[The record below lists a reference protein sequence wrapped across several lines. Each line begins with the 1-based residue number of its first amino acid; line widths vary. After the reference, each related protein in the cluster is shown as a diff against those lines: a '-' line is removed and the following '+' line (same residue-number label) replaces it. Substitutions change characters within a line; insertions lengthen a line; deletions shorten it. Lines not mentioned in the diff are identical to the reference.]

1 MTPNCTHRVTEGL
14 SILLRMHCND
24 PSTPWQFSTA
34 LANSLIIALV
44 LGMTFTT
51 RHIGLEQLVL
61 AAIAAAYCAR
71 DSGSGISSGSGS
83 GTSFEQS
90 KGWRTCTARW
100 NRPTRTVVRWIRR
113 CGLYV
118 Q

>member
-14 SILLRMHCND
+14 SISILLRMRYNY
-24 PSTPWQFSTA
+24 PSTLWQFSTA
-34 LANSLIIALV
+34 LATSLIIALV
-44 LGMTFTT
+44 LGTTFTT

-71 DSGSGISSGSGS
+71 DSGSGSGS